1 MNKRIFMMET
11 GGVAAVDRA
20 ISILGA
26 FKAADNDVTLA
37 QLAQRTGLYK
47 STILRLLVSLE
58 SNGYVVRLSTGAY
71 RLGPTLFHLGTL
83 YQKSFRLED
92 HVKPV
97 LERLARKTG
106 ESASFF
112 IADGD
117 ARFCMFRAESDS
129 QVRHRVQV
137 GEKLP
142 MDRGV
147 GGKVLTIFAAGA
159 TLASPSQI
167 EQLPYIA
174 LGKNELD
181 IATIGGP
188 VFGVGGKLLGVVCVS
203 GPTLRYNDAAVSKI
217 SELLLANLRDLT
229 VELGGEAAW
238 FSAAERDHKH
248 DPVDITDAAR
258 ASPN

>member
-1 MNKRIFMMET
+1 
-11 GGVAAVDRA
+11 
-20 ISILGA
+20 
-26 FKAADNDVTLA
+26 
-37 QLAQRTGLYK
+37 
-47 STILRLLVSLE
+47 LE
-58 SNGYVVRLSTGAY
+58 NNGYIVRLPTGTY

-112 IADGD
+112 ITDGD
-117 ARFCMFRAESDS
+117 TRFCMFRAESNS

-137 GEKLP
+137 GEPLP

-147 GGKVLTIFAAGA
+147 GGKVLTTFAAGA

-167 EQLPYIA
+167 EQLPYIT

-188 VFGVGGKLLGVVCVS
+188 VFGVGGKLLGVICVS
-203 GPTLRYNDAAVSKI
+203 GPTLRYNDTAI
-217 SELLLANLRDLT
+217 SGISSLLLANLRDLT
-229 VELGGEAAW
+229 VELGGDAAW
-238 FSAAERDHKH
+238 FSTADHKRDHKH
-248 DPVDITDAAR
+248 DPVNIMGATKL
-258 ASPN
+258 SF